1 MSINFITIT
10 MILLHITMI
19 FLSSR
24 MVQSKKR
31 RPGQFPG
38 AAWSHLAPTYHPQN
52 HSQMCASW
60 LHCHPSAKSRGLR
73 DAVVGTHAPHY
84 PFLVARAQSVHLEL
98 TWWKGGFQG
107 DEGPRS
113 ASSISHSTFP
123 FPKSVGPHCS
133 PTMWQH
139 CVIAALVYK
148 QARLFKCHCKKD
160 AA

>member
-1 MSINFITIT
+1 MGIIIILNAYIDVLAQCPAHSKHSINLSAFILMSINFITIT

-98 TWWKGGFQG
+98 T
-107 DEGPRS
+107 
-113 ASSISHSTFP
+113 
-123 FPKSVGPHCS
+123 
-133 PTMWQH
+133 
-139 CVIAALVYK
+139 
-148 QARLFKCHCKKD
+148 
-160 AA
+160 